1 MAYPEIRNF
10 YWLRFHFR
18 RFLRPSG
25 GWGSSSANVT
35 RLFSLSPRVHQNRLE
50 NLSLAHKYLIRK
62 NLPSANALAYFV
74 QLSEMKKERNINFD
88 TWPSSKVGKASFS
101 VWNMPDI
108 FFASWWQRLKT
119 KYQYSDRKKWWYG
132 ALLTM

>member
-1 MAYPEIRNF
+1 
-10 YWLRFHFR
+10 
-18 RFLRPSG
+18 
-25 GWGSSSANVT
+25 
-35 RLFSLSPRVHQNRLE
+35 
-50 NLSLAHKYLIRK
+50 
-62 NLPSANALAYFV
+62 
-74 QLSEMKKERNINFD
+74 
-88 TWPSSKVGKASFS
+88 